1 MIRALGLKSVICA
14 PLPVHGRTPGVLTFV
29 TSESGRHYAPGDL
42 QYAKEIARRAAVAV
56 ENARLFKDVRESEE
70 RFRRLYDTNMVA
82 IAFWSRRG
90 YITEANE
97 AFLELVGYTRQELP
111 IQPSVPDPDILR
123 ECVQNDVSAM
133 REKDF
138 LRRDGT
144 RITVLVAAAVVSSSR
159 HDCVAFLLDI
169 TDRKKLEKQ
178 FRGLADAAI
187 EISAAD
193 SVTRFSVSCGIA
205 RGC

>member
-1 MIRALGLKSVICA
+1 M
-14 PLPVHGRTPGVLTFV
+14 
-29 TSESGRHYAPGDL
+29 
-42 QYAKEIARRAAVAV
+42 AV

-82 IAFWSRRG
+82 IAFWNSAG

-111 IQPSVPDPDILR
+111 IQPSVLDPDILR
-123 ECVQNDVSAM
+123 ECVQNDVLAM

-144 RITVLVAAAVVSSSR
+144 HITVLVAAAVVSSSR

-178 FRGLADAAI
+178 FRGLAMRRLKSVPPI
-187 EISAAD
+187 PLRRYSAW
-193 SVTRFSVSCGIA
+193 CGTA
-205 RGC
+205 PGY